1 VFGTLSQRGI
11 DSFIM
16 LTSGGD
22 NSSSEVFAYQAYG
35 NASSYGGYTSAQA
48 TAVPL
53 RSFSREG
60 HMRVILIDSA
70 TGETAWLGDAKTEG
84 QGMVNVT
91 DSAFQSSLAAEVV
104 EVLADSSHFP

>member
-1 VFGTLSQRGI
+1 
-11 DSFIM
+11 
-16 LTSGGD
+16 
-22 NSSSEVFAYQAYG
+22 
-35 NASSYGGYTSAQA
+35 
-48 TAVPL
+48 
-53 RSFSREG
+53 
-60 HMRVILIDSA
+60 MRVILIDSA

>member
-1 VFGTLSQRGI
+1 MFGTLSQRGI